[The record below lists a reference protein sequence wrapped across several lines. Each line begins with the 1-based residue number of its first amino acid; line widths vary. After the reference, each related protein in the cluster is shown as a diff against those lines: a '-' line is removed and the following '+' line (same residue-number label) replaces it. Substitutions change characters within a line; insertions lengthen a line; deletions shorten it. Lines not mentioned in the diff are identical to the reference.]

1 MNNYLT
7 SNNKC
12 NVCERELSKEDI
24 IFWKGTNFCKDC
36 FNSTM
41 AEWLREVDAN

>member
-12 NVCERELSKEDI
+12 NLGIRVRLVRFLDNEDTAAAKSWI
-24 IFWKGTNFCKDC
+24 WVPID
-36 FNSTM
+36 
-41 AEWLREVDAN
+41 